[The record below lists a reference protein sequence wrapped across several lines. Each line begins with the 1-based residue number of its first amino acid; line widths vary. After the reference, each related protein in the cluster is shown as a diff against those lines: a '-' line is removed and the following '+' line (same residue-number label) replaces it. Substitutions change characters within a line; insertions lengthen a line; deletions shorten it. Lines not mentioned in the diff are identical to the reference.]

1 MREVR
6 TVYPI
11 LLKLDANECI
21 GVFNYDVG
29 IMPYRRPIN
38 VVVGRPIHIMQAKN
52 PDNAYLDEIHE
63 KYVAELTRLWED
75 WKDVFARGRKGGLEL
90 VE

>member
-1 MREVR
+1 M
-6 TVYPI
+6 
-11 LLKLDANECI
+11 ANLVL

-38 VVVGRPIHIMQAKN
+38 IVVGRPIPILQAKN
-52 PDNAYLDEIHE
+52 PDPSYVDEIHE
-63 KYVAELTRLWED
+63 KYVAELFRIWED
-75 WKDVFARGRKGGLEL
+75 WKETFARGRKGDLEI

>member
-1 MREVR
+1 MSF
-6 TVYPI
+6 
-11 LLKLDANECI
+11 L

-38 VVVGRPIHIMQAKN
+38 VVVGRPIPIMQAKN
-52 PDNAYLDEIHE
+52 PDMTYVDEIHE
-63 KYVAELTRLWED
+63 QYMNELLRLWED
-75 WKDVFARGRKGGLEL
+75 WKDTFATNRKGELEI